1 MKGEINCSF
10 KTEHYFLLL
19 CCLGLQKD
27 GRSMLRSRELLWEV
41 DSSVHA
47 SPYPTVAKGLTM
59 EDDTDKAVKDE
70 LGNGDK
76 TKANEALEIVHTK
89 TVTISDFIIHI

>member
-1 MKGEINCSF
+1 M
-10 KTEHYFLLL
+10 
-19 CCLGLQKD
+19 
-27 GRSMLRSRELLWEV
+27 
-41 DSSVHA
+41 
-47 SPYPTVAKGLTM
+47 AKGLTM